1 MEGDF
6 MNEIKTFIIAIVSG
20 LLALLSPIKDF
31 MHAMIMIFVINF
43 FCGLIADYRSGNKW
57 SMRKAMLFFYHIAVF
72 FVLISAFFIIGKFMH
87 NPDEALYSV
96 KFICL
101 FGLWIYTINILK
113 NLKIMLIDGTPM
125 WRFVDFLYFIISL
138 KIVNKIPFLNDY
150 LTINKAFE
158 REIQEPNFKGQNE
171 GRR

>member
-1 MEGDF
+1 

-87 NPDEALYSV
+87 NPDEALFSV
-96 KFICL
+96 KFTCL
-101 FGLWIYTINILK
+101 FGLWVFSVNITK
-113 NLKIMLIDGTPM
+113 NLKIMLIEGSPM
-125 WRFVDFLYFIISL
+125 WHIANFLHFILSL
-138 KIVNKIPFLNDY
+138 KVINKIPFLNDY
-150 LTINKAFE
+150 LTITKAFDKE
-158 REIQEPNFKGQNE
+158 NTGVELNKKDNGNQG
-171 GRR
+171 